1 MVLNEIRNEGAESKK
16 YLTSLLNACEPYIL
30 FTKLMKV
37 DNQISKDYRRK

>member
-1 MVLNEIRNEGAESKK
+1 MRLEMNEQRDKK

>member
-1 MVLNEIRNEGAESKK
+1 MRLEMKEQRDKK
-16 YLTSLLNACEPYIL
+16 YLTSLLNACKPYIL